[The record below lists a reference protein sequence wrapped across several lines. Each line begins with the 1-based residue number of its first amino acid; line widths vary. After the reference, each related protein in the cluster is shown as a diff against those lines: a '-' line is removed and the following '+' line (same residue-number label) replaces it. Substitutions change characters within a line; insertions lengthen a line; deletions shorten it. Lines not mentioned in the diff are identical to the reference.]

1 MKKVIFTLALCI
13 SMVAFVSC
21 ENFGAG
27 SGKSEAVDTTETVVD
42 SVTAA
47 KDSLVQCKG
56 ITKRG
61 TQCER
66 MLWWP
71 DTLCFQHV
79 GQAKQVVAE

>member
-1 MKKVIFTLALCI
+1 MKKLFAFIAAVVLV
-13 SMVAFVSC
+13 VAMASC
-21 ENFGAG
+21 GYQGTDSENANTD
-27 SGKSEAVDTTETVVD
+27 SVETVVD
-42 SVTAA
+42 TTVAA

-79 GQAKQVVAE
+79 GQAKEAVVE

>member
-42 SVTAA
+42 SVTVA

-71 DTLCFQHV
+71 DTLCFQHK
-79 GQAKQVVAE
+79 GQALPNEN

>member
-1 MKKVIFTLALCI
+1 MKKIFIVICI
-13 SMVAFVSC
+13 AAAAAISGSC
-21 ENFGAG
+21 VYPSQDPITFE
-27 SGKSEAVDTTETVVD
+27 SETVEASDDTV
-42 SVTAA
+42 ANA
-47 KDSLVQCKG
+47 RQDSLVRCQG

-79 GQAKQVVAE
+79 GQAKSIVVE

>member
-1 MKKVIFTLALCI
+1 MKKLF
-13 SMVAFVSC
+13 AFIAVLLSTVVMVSC
-21 ENFGAG
+21 GYNGTNTEN
-27 SGKSEAVDTTETVVD
+27 AVSDTTEVVTDTVK
-42 SVTAA
+42 TE

-79 GQAKQVVAE
+79 GQAKQVVVE

>member
-1 MKKVIFTLALCI
+1 MKRLIVLIFTALMACTL
-13 SMVAFVSC
+13 VSC
-21 ENFGAG
+21 DFGQNGGQSVGA
-27 SGKSEAVDTTETVVD
+27 DTTAVAADSATV
-42 SVTAA
+42 A

-71 DTLCFQHV
+71 DTLCFQHK
-79 GQAKQVVAE
+79 GQADTSTVK

>member
-1 MKKVIFTLALCI
+1 MKKLF
-13 SMVAFVSC
+13 AFITILMATVLMVSC
-21 ENFGAG
+21 EYNGTSDG
-27 SGKSEAVDTTETVVD
+27 TGTDTTAVVTDTVK
-42 SVTAA
+42 AE